1 MKKIAIMTQF
11 IQGKLAM
18 VYSKHTHRWL
28 SLFKGSWQWCIQSTR
43 RDGCHGAVYN

>member
-18 VYSKHTHRWL
+18 VYSKHTQRWL
-28 SLFKGSWQWCIQSTR
+28 SCGGI
-43 RDGCHGAVYN
+43 